1 MKNKWMLPFVFVL
14 VFTGRAYTQDDEALE
29 KIRAAKVAF
38 FTNKLSLSTA
48 EAQAFWPIFN
58 EYEEKHHQLKKKK
71 RSLMMSRFIEEK
83 SDNELI
89 ADLRKLHELRH
100 NEVELDKEYLEKY
113 LKVLPPQKVADYYR
127 AERQFSIEVLKN
139 MRRNM
144 DGKHRRRGPHH
155 KDDGGE

>member
-89 ADLRKLHELRH
+89 ADLRKMHELRQ

-155 KDDGGE
+155 KADGGE

>member
-89 ADLRKLHELRH
+89 ADLRKLHELRQ

-144 DGKHRRRGPHH
+144 DGKHGRRGPHH
-155 KDDGGE
+155 KEDGGE

>member
-89 ADLRKLHELRH
+89 ADLRKMHELRQ

-144 DGKHRRRGPHH
+144 DGKHGRRGPHH
-155 KDDGGE
+155 KEDGGE

>member
-1 MKNKWMLPFVFVL
+1 MLPFVFVL

-89 ADLRKLHELRH
+89 ADLRKMHELRQ

-144 DGKHRRRGPHH
+144 DGKHGRRGPHH
-155 KDDGGE
+155 KEDGGE

>member
-1 MKNKWMLPFVFVL
+1 MLPFVFVL

-89 ADLRKLHELRH
+89 ADLRKMHELRQ

-155 KDDGGE
+155 KADGGE

>member
-1 MKNKWMLPFVFVL
+1 MLPFVFVL
-14 VFTGRAYTQDDEALE
+14 FFTGRAYTQDDEAVE

-38 FTNKLSLSTA
+38 FTNKLSLSTT

-58 EYEEKHHQLKKKK
+58 EYEDKHHQLKKKK
-71 RSLMMSRFIEEK
+71 RSLMMGRFIEEK

-89 ADLRKLHELRH
+89 ADLRKMHELRQ

-144 DGKHRRRGPHH
+144 DGKHGKRGPHH
-155 KDDGGE
+155 KEDGGE